1 MMVAQ
6 QMLSLIDNL
15 PPVRGSLEENV
26 SLARF
31 TWFKVGGAAE
41 VLFRPADTK
50 DLSQFLKNM
59 PKGTP
64 ITVMGT
70 ASNLLVRDGGIAGVV
85 IRLAREFSMIKV
97 DGLKIKAGSGAVDL
111 NVARQARD
119 AEITGFEFLS
129 GIPGTIGGALC
140 MNAGA
145 YGTEIKDIFDYA
157 IAVDLQGNI
166 HRLSADEM
174 GFSYRHANVPEGWI
188 FVEGGFRGEKG
199 DAHEITGRM
208 DEIQKKR
215 DQSQPIRTPTGG
227 STFRNPE
234 GYKAWELIDQ
244 AGCRGLIYGGAMVSN
259 QHCNFLINTGEAS
272 AADLESLGEQV
283 RRRVMDNSGVELQ
296 WEIRRV
302 GLPASNLNNGGTSQ

>member
-1 MMVAQ
+1 MMAPQ
-6 QMLSLIDNL
+6 RASSLIDNL
-15 PPVRGSLEENV
+15 PLVRGSLEENV

-41 VLFRPADTK
+41 VLFRPADTE

-64 ITVMGT
+64 VTVMGT
-70 ASNLLVRDGGIAGVV
+70 ASNLLVRDGGISGVV
-85 IRLAREFSMIKV
+85 IRLAREFSMIEV
-97 DGLKIKAGSGAVDL
+97 DGLNIKAGSGAVDL

-119 AEITGFEFLS
+119 AGISGLEFLC
-129 GIPGTIGGALC
+129 GIPGTIGGALR

-145 YGTEIKDIFDYA
+145 YGTEVKDIFDYA
-157 IAVDLQGNI
+157 IAVDHQGNI
-166 HRLSADEM
+166 HRLNTDEM

-199 DAHEITGRM
+199 DVQIISDRM
-208 DEIQKKR
+208 DEIQKMR
-215 DQSQPIRTPTGG
+215 DQSQPIKTPTGG
-227 STFRNPE
+227 STFRNPD

-244 AGCRGLIYGGAMVSN
+244 AGCRGLICGGAMVSN

-272 AADLESLGEQV
+272 AADLENLGEQV
-283 RRRVMDNSGVELQ
+283 RKRVMDHSGVDLQ

-302 GLPASNLNNGGTSQ
+302 GQSASNQNNGGTAQ